1 MCKVGT
7 IDYSVWVMCLQEF
20 EAVEGGEEEKEEEW
34 KGEKMERD
42 EKEKLRYRKESGAI
56 EG

>member
-20 EAVEGGEEEKEEEW
+20 EAVEGGEEEKEEKW